1 MGNPATTA
9 IGSPATSFRPNLGP
23 EPSGAKL
30 LDPHVG
36 AILADVP
43 YVLDGELHVDVDV
56 APFAHI
62 GRSLKVSS
70 KRSAAIAALAGYLLG
85 TMPSADI
92 ATRLASGPVADLR
105 TAGSGNP
112 GALNTATVL
121 GARWGVAVLVA
132 DMAKGAAA
140 GAVGRAIGGSSGA
153 YVAAT
158 ASIAGHIVP
167 VWSRGKGGKGVAT
180 SAGACLAVFPAYFP
194 IDAAVAATTAVAKRN
209 AESAIRVSSAVWV
222 AAAVVWWR
230 RRLPN
235 AWGPPPT
242 AGLPFF
248 ALGGAVMI
256 LTKFRLA
263 RPTT

>member
-1 MGNPATTA
+1 M
-9 IGSPATSFRPNLGP
+9 
-23 EPSGAKL
+23 
-30 LDPHVG
+30 
-36 AILADVP
+36 
-43 YVLDGELHVDVDV
+43 
-56 APFAHI
+56 
-62 GRSLKVSS
+62 RSTV
-70 KRSAAIAALAGYLLG
+70 IAALAGYLLG

-92 ATRLASGPVADLR
+92 ATRLASSPVADLR

-121 GARWGVAVLVA
+121 GVRWGAAVLVA

-140 GAVGRAIGGSSGA
+140 GAAGRAIAGPTGA

-194 IDAAVAATTAVAKRN
+194 IDAAVAATAAATKRN
-209 AESAIRVSSAVWV
+209 TETAIWISSAVWV

-242 AGLPFF
+242 AGLPLF
-248 ALGGAVMI
+248 ALAGTAMI
-256 LTKFRLA
+256 LTKFRTV
-263 RPTT
+263 RPNR